1 MAARYEG
8 LLTDWYSRV
17 VFGVIA
23 VSLAM
28 LAVQGACTVEPVV
41 HAQGSGCG
49 DERYNPCYVEVLGVE
64 ETVDVNEPVS
74 VFVQGGTVSCR

>member
-1 MAARYEG
+1 MTARREG

-28 LAVQGACTVEPVV
+28 LAVQGAWTVEPVL
-41 HAQGSGCG
+41 HAQGSECG
-49 DERYNPCYVEVLGVE
+49 NSRFNPCYVEVKESGCGNASYKPCYVKM
-64 ETVDVNEPVS
+64 VD
-74 VFVQGGTVSCR
+74 